1 MPKKLE
7 DFAFKG
13 WCRANLALL
22 SKPIK
27 KEMSVLELLKNLA
40 TKSNQKGFNV
50 EKSSFYDVLVLEN
63 Q

>member
-1 MPKKLE
+1 MSKKLE

-22 SKPIK
+22 SKSIK
-27 KEMSVLELLKNLA
+27 KEMSVMELFKNLT
-40 TKSNQKGFNV
+40 TKSIQRCFYV
-50 EKSSFYDVLVLEN
+50 EKSSFYDVLVHEN